1 MVSKDT
7 QVCEVCNLGTL
18 VRTARELS
26 FGEWTTK
33 GYVSCRV
40 TVPTLICDRC
50 GHRILDEVAEA
61 TIEEAVK
68 REVDKLP

>member
-1 MVSKDT
+1 MVSNDT

-18 VRTARELS
+18 VSTTRELS

-40 TVPTLICDRC
+40 TLPMLVCDRC
-50 GHRILDEVAEA
+50 GDRTLDEAAEA
-61 TIEEAVK
+61 IVEEAVK